1 MDCQLNYND
10 DILPD
15 IPYTPAHLPNNITP
29 PSQSQIPL
37 NVTTRLTT
45 WGPVFEPLVNTLNW
59 TIRTFAMRWDILNTL
74 IKKSLDVKL
83 VKEKDGTQFN
93 SN

>member
-15 IPYTPAHLPNNITP
+15 IPYTPAHLPSNITP

-37 NVTTRLTT
+37 NVTTRLTP
-45 WGPVFEPLVNTLNW
+45 WGPVFEPLVNTLN
-59 TIRTFAMRWDILNTL
+59 
-74 IKKSLDVKL
+74 
-83 VKEKDGTQFN
+83 
-93 SN
+93 